1 MISYVELIDRNLQW
15 LNTRTGTEPLAN
27 ARSRRSSKLKR
38 TNNKNSVFA
47 NKYMRL
53 ISWMIIATIA
63 IVLFCIWTSW
73 MLFPEQAKIFYSVE
87 STGTKGINSLKSD
100 FGGAVLAVSVFI
112 GLFLFR
118 KDNYWAVSAIVILFT
133 IALSRSI
140 SLIFDGYTSFGLNA
154 LIIEI
159 LTISALYHLLRANKD
174 D

>member
-1 MISYVELIDRNLQW
+1 
-15 LNTRTGTEPLAN
+15 
-27 ARSRRSSKLKR
+27 
-38 TNNKNSVFA
+38 
-47 NKYMRL
+47 
-53 ISWMIIATIA
+53 
-63 IVLFCIWTSW
+63 
-73 MLFPEQAKIFYSVE
+73 MLFPEQAKTFYSVE

-140 SLIFDGYTSFGLNA
+140 SLIFDGHTSFGLNA